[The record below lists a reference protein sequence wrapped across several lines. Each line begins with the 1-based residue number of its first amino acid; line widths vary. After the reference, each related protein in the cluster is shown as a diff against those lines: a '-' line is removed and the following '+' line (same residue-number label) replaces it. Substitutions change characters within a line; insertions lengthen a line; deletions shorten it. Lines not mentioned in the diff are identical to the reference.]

1 MAFLDNS
8 GDIILDAVL
17 TDEGRRRMAEGNFG
31 IVKFALGDDEI
42 DYRLYDKNHP
52 SGSAYFDLEILQA
65 PVFEAIT
72 AQNAAINYGLLSI
85 TNPNLL
91 YMPSIKVNQNFKL
104 SLVEHSGIFY
114 VAANTETK
122 EKLSAATALGT
133 DGVKI
138 MSANSL
144 SNTQILY
151 LETGIDSTD
160 LAATS
165 ANRSTYIINNDLLD
179 NNVTVQVDSRFFS
192 SVVSLD
198 GSAPF
203 SAGASSQTETIPTA
217 LARAKAGAPSPGLKN
232 YVNYTI
238 RGVNNLLYAPTGT
251 QRSDNSVITGPR
263 GVGIGINVMTPLNAN
278 SGGTRPVEYSR
289 YGKTNQSLFGG
300 DPSNYDYIDTM
311 IIIIGNNSTA
321 TAQIPIRLVRYSSGS

>member
-122 EKLSAATALGT
+122 QKLSAATALGT

-138 MSANSL
+138 MSANAL

-151 LETGIDSTD
+151 LETGIDSSD

-198 GSAPF
+198 GSNNN
-203 SAGASSQTETIPTA
+203 SS
-217 LARAKAGAPSPGLKN
+217 
-232 YVNYTI
+232 
-238 RGVNNLLYAPTGT
+238 LL
-251 QRSDNSVITGPR
+251 
-263 GVGIGINVMTPLNAN
+263 L
-278 SGGTRPVEYSR
+278 SGFIDVT
-289 YGKTNQSLFGG
+289 
-300 DPSNYDYIDTM
+300 IDT
-311 IIIIGNNSTA
+311 
-321 TAQIPIRLVRYSSGS
+321 SSS